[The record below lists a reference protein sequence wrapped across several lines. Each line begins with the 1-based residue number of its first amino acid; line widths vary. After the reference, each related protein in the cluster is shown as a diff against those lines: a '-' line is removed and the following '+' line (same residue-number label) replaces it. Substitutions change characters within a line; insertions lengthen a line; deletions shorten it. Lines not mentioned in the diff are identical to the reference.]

1 MDDAQECARLH
12 VATDRELA
20 AIRRAEQRMAAEE
33 RGLERRL
40 DDLEAD
46 IERAE
51 QTIDVYLR
59 AENCG
64 HEPDRPPF
72 WRADGPIRHGGRSG
86 LRESR
91 SSSAKS
97 QLPGGS
103 RGDE

>member
-1 MDDAQECARLH
+1 MDDAQERARLH

-20 AIRRAEQRMAAEE
+20 AIRKAEQRMAAEE

-40 DDLEAD
+40 DDFEVD

-72 WRADGPIRHGGRSG
+72 WRTDGPIRPGGHSG
-86 LRESR
+86 LREPR

-97 QLPGGS
+97 QSPGGS
-103 RGDE
+103 DADV